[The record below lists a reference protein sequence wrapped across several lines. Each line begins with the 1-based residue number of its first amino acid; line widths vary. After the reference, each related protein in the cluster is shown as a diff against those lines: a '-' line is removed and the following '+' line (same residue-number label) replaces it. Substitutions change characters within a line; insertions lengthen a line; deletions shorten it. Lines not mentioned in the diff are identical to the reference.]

1 MSFVKGIVSGI
12 TSVGGGIVRGTKTGA
27 NFGKYVGKTTGAS
40 LTATRMRYL
49 LDSGSFKVGN
59 MSAAQVDDTIK
70 IVSDNPKIL
79 DDLTEGTI
87 EREEAIA
94 QLSKKFSD
102 AGIRS
107 DKTGNRNLAKKVVK
121 NSMDHTN
128 KSKIFL
134 NLTKEQVGGAAGS
147 VIGGSAVL
155 ATAGVLIYGIAS
167 TISAMLGGAFD
178 KLLDA
183 SAESDTG
190 TFIMMGVVIIGSIL
204 AINFVR
210 ETIS

>member
-1 MSFVKGIVSGI
+1 MGSRVFYMSFVKGIVSGI
-12 TSVGGGIVRGTKTGA
+12 TSVGGGIFRGTKTGA
-27 NFGKYVGKTTGAS
+27 NFGKYVGGELAGS
-40 LTATRMRYL
+40 RMRYL
-49 LDSGSFKVGN
+49 IDDEAFKISG
-59 MSAAQVDDTIK
+59 MSASQVDDTIR

-87 EREEAIA
+87 EREQAIA

-107 DKTGNRNLAKKVVK
+107 TNTANRNLAERVVRSAADYS
-121 NSMDHTN
+121 NR
-128 KSKIFL
+128 SKIYL
-134 NLTKEQVGGAAGS
+134 RLGQLGG
-147 VIGGSAVL
+147 GGFVL

-167 TISAMLGGAFD
+167 TISAILGGAFD

-190 TFIMMGVVIIGSIL
+190 TFIMMGVVIGGSIL

>member
-12 TSVGGGIVRGTKTGA
+12 TSVGGGIFRGTKTGA
-27 NFGKYVGKTTGAS
+27 NFGKYVGGELAGS
-40 LTATRMRYL
+40 RMRYL
-49 LDSGSFKVGN
+49 LDDGAFKVGN
-59 MSAAQVDDTIK
+59 MSTAQVDDTIR

-87 EREEAIA
+87 EREQAIA

-107 DKTGNRNLAKKVVK
+107 TNTANRNLAERVVRSAADYS
-121 NSMDHTN
+121 NR
-128 KSKIFL
+128 SKIYL
-134 NLTKEQVGGAAGS
+134 RLGQLGG
-147 VIGGSAVL
+147 GGFVL

-167 TISAMLGGAFD
+167 TISAILGGAFD

-183 SAESDTG
+183 SAESDVG
-190 TFIMMGVVIIGSIL
+190 TFIMMGVVIVGSIL